1 MLMLIQPS
9 EQLITALLVGGATVS
24 AAVVNATAQVKVA
37 REARKNSKPVPPASK
52 RVMRWLVV
60 SAAVALGL
68 GWNAVSADDGARAPA
83 PGFLGAG
90 VTSVLGNTLTAD
102 DAGSD
107 LIVASLRLA
116 RPLAE
121 ADVMALLHA
130 YGLRAYAVDMH
141 LGGDGDAWLALPPG
155 TEPALSLPR
164 ARAAAVRR
172 AWLETCALEAQL
184 VGGDAARDGDAS
196 VVARDSAI
204 TPETATDPVP
214 ASPQQEAA
222 AQARARAER
231 LGEVRAVIH
240 ALRVLAT
247 PEAATAAAQDPAVAG
262 AEIVRFD
269 PGWPMEE
276 APPVVEGCDVVPI
289 AAS

>member
-68 GWNAVSADDGARAPA
+68 GWNAVSADDGAHATA

-90 VTSVLGNTLTAD
+90 VTSVIGSTLAAD
-102 DAGSD
+102 DDGGT
-107 LIVASLRLA
+107 LIVASLQLA
-116 RPLAE
+116 RPHAE
-121 ADVMALLHA
+121 SDVMALLHA

-141 LGGDGDAWLALPPG
+141 LDGDGAAWLALPPG
-155 TEPALSLPR
+155 AEPAFSLPR

-172 AWLETCALEAQL
+172 AWLGTCALEAQL
-184 VGGDAARDGDAS
+184 VGSAAS
-196 VVARDSAI
+196 VVAADSA
-204 TPETATDPVP
+204 TTLAATTDSVVG
-214 ASPQQEAA
+214 SPQQEAA
-222 AQARARAER
+222 TQARARAER
-231 LGEVRAVIH
+231 LGDERAVIH

-247 PEAATAAAQDPAVAG
+247 PAAATAAAQDSAVAG

-276 APPVVEGCDVVPI
+276 TPPVGEGCDVVTL